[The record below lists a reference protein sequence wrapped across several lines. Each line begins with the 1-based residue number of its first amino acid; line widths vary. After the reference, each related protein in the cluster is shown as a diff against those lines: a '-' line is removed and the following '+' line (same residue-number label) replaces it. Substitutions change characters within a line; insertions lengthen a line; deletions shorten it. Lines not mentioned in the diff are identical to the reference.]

1 MCFSQ
6 YEQCKGPGVKLFQ
19 WFTLLRS
26 VNVVDD
32 GAVALEFVAPPLA
45 LEHRLRAFE
54 GGRLDHLHLADPVAL
69 VLPQLPDVHPAVC
82 LNKGLSD

>member
-6 YEQCKGPGVKLFQ
+6 YEQRKGPGVKLFQ

-32 GAVALEFVAPPLA
+32 GAVANIVYYTGPWPY
-45 LEHRLRAFE
+45 
-54 GGRLDHLHLADPVAL
+54 
-69 VLPQLPDVHPAVC
+69 
-82 LNKGLSD
+82 LSGK